1 MLSLYVSI
9 WKNNL
14 SFFHKQRGVFVFA
27 RRILWWKI
35 TWGWIWLASTSSHQ
49 ETLPVLVSDCE
60 SHFSSLFI
68 DGGPMDANQVHA
80 LGETVQTWM
89 LKYCSFRHT
98 GWFLYSALWQSDCFP
113 RRYTTSQSLSTCRAC
128 SWQEFSGILEFLE
141 WFWKNFQTDRRQRH
155 HLGDMARLCLIVT
168 CNSSLAYVPA
178 PSVWPSHSLKQH
190 PAMPS
195 NRNILLKNK

>member
-1 MLSLYVSI
+1 MISQPVTNFMLRGPAHMFLFSRTPNQTPMKSEVLTIQKNNTFTGLMLSLYVSI
-9 WKNNL
+9 RKNNL

-98 GWFLYSALWQSDCFP
+98 G
-113 RRYTTSQSLSTCRAC
+113 
-128 SWQEFSGILEFLE
+128 
-141 WFWKNFQTDRRQRH
+141 
-155 HLGDMARLCLIVT
+155 
-168 CNSSLAYVPA
+168 
-178 PSVWPSHSLKQH
+178 
-190 PAMPS
+190 
-195 NRNILLKNK
+195 